1 MLSRRSASGR
11 KEQLEALRR
20 NEVMPTTKATNTPP
34 PAQQSSSQSSI
45 NNNNSNENIRNSSS
59 SLEITSPE
67 DRQDN
72 GSATSFV
79 GAPPRGLSAFVVQI
93 TAIASLGGILFGYDL
108 GVISG
113 ALPQLIET
121 FDLDSRQA
129 EICVS
134 ILYLGGGLGAALGG
148 TLCDSFGR
156 KRAILMTDFVFVLG
170 ALILYA
176 APNFECVVFGRVVVG
191 FAIAVSGIADVS
203 YLHEIAPPQFRGA
216 IVSVNEACISLGFLL
231 AFAVGGAL
239 SGEGKTD
246 GWRIM
251 FGVSGLVALI
261 QFFGMLSL
269 PESPKWLAERGR
281 HEESEIA
288 LRRINDDYILY
299 RPNEADDTDDTT
311 TMTAYQSASP
321 IRQAQASFSRGDGGD
336 ATDDTAPV
344 VNDFY
349 IEGPRSSLASGDIVQ
364 RAALFLC
371 RPVNFYKQFRT
382 FATALLREYRRQACI
397 TLFLAVTQQF
407 CGQAN
412 VLSYA
417 PLIFASAS
425 GSDATSQGWSTLSI
439 GLVKFAVTVV
449 VIWKIESI
457 GRRFLLLFGM
467 GTIAIGLFLLAIAF
481 TGASVEGDGD
491 EVEKAHGSFYLALP
505 GVLLVVCGYSCSFG
519 PLTWL
524 LTSELFPTDIRGR
537 ALGASTIITYLCA
550 SLVTYTFLTAQ
561 ALVGTSV
568 VFSCYLFVTGTGLI
582 FAFLAIPDTGG
593 KTVDE
598 ITKDLDNMVWWQRRA
613 VLLQQLSESGHE
625 DNTTTSPN
633 RSFHETSTHSLS

>member
-1 MLSRRSASGR
+1 MLSRRSTSGR
-11 KEQLEALRR
+11 KDQLDALRR
-20 NEVMPTTKATNTPP
+20 NEFITTTKATESTPP
-34 PAQQSSSQSSI
+34 PPARQSSSLS
-45 NNNNSNENIRNSSS
+45 SNENIRNSSS
-59 SLEITSPE
+59 SLDIAPLENQE
-67 DRQDN
+67 VD
-72 GSATSFV
+72 GSSASIA
-79 GAPPRGLSAFVVQI
+79 GPSRRGLSAFVVQI

-121 FDLDSRQA
+121 FGLTSRQA

-156 KRAILMTDFVFVLG
+156 KRAILMTDLVFGLG
-170 ALILYA
+170 ALLLYA

-191 FAIAVSGIADVS
+191 FAVALSGVADVS

-231 AFAVGGAL
+231 AFGVGGAL
-239 SGEGKTD
+239 SGGDRTD

-251 FGVSGLVALI
+251 FGLSGLVAVV
-261 QFFGMLSL
+261 QFFGMLPL

-299 RPNEADDTDDTT
+299 RPNEVDETEGT
-311 TMTAYQSASP
+311 TMTAYQSSFP
-321 IRQAQASFSRGDGGD
+321 IRPTQASSSSAAASAGRGA
-336 ATDDTAPV
+336 ATDDNSVPV
-344 VNDFY
+344 MSDFY
-349 IEGPRSSLASGDIVQ
+349 IEGPRSLTGSDIGQ

-371 RPVNFYKQFRT
+371 RPVYYYKQLQT
-382 FATALLREYRRQACI
+382 FTAALVREYRRQACI
-397 TLFLAVTQQF
+397 SLFLAVTQQF

-417 PLIFASAS
+417 PMIFSSAS
-425 GSDATSQGWSTLSI
+425 GSAATSQGWSTLSI

-467 GTIAIGLFLLAIAF
+467 GTIAVGLFLLAIAF
-481 TGASVEGDGD
+481 AGEDVKEEEGD
-491 EVEKAHGSFYLALP
+491 EVEKSHGGFYLALP
-505 GVLLVVCGYSCSFG
+505 GVLLVVSGYSCSFG

-537 ALGASTIITYLCA
+537 ALGTSTIITYLCA

-561 ALVGTSV
+561 ELVGASV
-568 VFSCYLFVTGTGLI
+568 VFSCYLFVTVSGLV

-593 KTVDE
+593 KAVDE
-598 ITKDLDNMVWWQRRA
+598 ITKELDNMVWWQRRA
-613 VLLQQLSESGHE
+613 QLGESGSAGQ
-625 DNTTTSPN
+625 NTTSPN
-633 RSFHETSTHSLS
+633 GSFLGTSTHSLP